1 MSSDADPELRVAQLP
16 ETKNEAVEAA
26 AAAKATD
33 EQVTAKS
40 ATSAPPAAAAMPN
53 SLALVGYKLPTG
65 LFSFLSSSK
74 LLIFVLNK
82 GYVTMHTHDKLEG
95 TRDASLATRC
105 EWEVEDAKQCTA
117 WAFDPSKSP
126 CVGMVTLAGGGELVP
141 DKDEAKLEVTVRAG
155 SQGEDTC
162 IRFLCA
168 EDKARF
174 CELCQQ
180 QIDHSKGDMMAK
192 LQQAMKER
200 NLNIIG

>member
-40 ATSAPPAAAAMPN
+40 ATSTPPAAAAMPH

-117 WAFDPSKSP
+117 WALDPSKSP

-200 NLNIIG
+200 NLNIVG

>member
-16 ETKNEAVEAA
+16 ETKNEAVEGA

-117 WAFDPSKSP
+117 WALDPSKSP

-200 NLNIIG
+200 NLNIVG